1 MLKVNKHIIQPM
13 LSGKDFTDEFPRKPY
28 GRPPT
33 VLLIL
38 DGWGIGPNNA
48 GNAISLGK
56 TPNMDLFWLSFP
68 HTQLAAS
75 GEAVGLPKGEDG
87 NSETGHVNIGAG
99 NIVYQDLPR
108 VNMSINDGSFQRNT
122 AFLGAFEHV
131 KKNNSALHIMGLAGS
146 GGVHANLQHM
156 LTLIEMAAAHNVPR
170 VYLHLFTDGRD
181 SPPYQSPDIIQTVLN
196 KCQQVGKGEIVSV
209 MGRFYAMDRDLRWDR
224 VEAAYD
230 CLTSGIGEKAND
242 PFAAI
247 NLEHQKGNTDEF
259 VTPTNILD
267 SEGKLITIT
276 DNDAVIFTNYRIDRP
291 RELTRAFVLQE
302 FGEQTVS
309 FDPYAEK
316 YEKTNLHQNQV
327 SVAFPRKRYL
337 QNLYFVTMTRYEDNL
352 PVVEAFPPQPVKMPI
367 GRIFAENGLK
377 QLRVS
382 ETEKE
387 RFVTYYMNGQKEFI
401 YPGEDRVILPS
412 KGERS
417 YDLVPEMSAFE
428 ITDEVCNRVTQSDY
442 DVIVINIANGDMVG
456 HTGNLQA
463 GIKACEYVDECVG
476 RIAKAVYQKGGNLI
490 ITADHGNVEEM
501 IDMNTGNMDTEHST
515 FPVPFIVI
523 SPQFFNQ
530 SRTLPSGVLAD
541 IAPTMLALMG
551 IPQPVSMTGRNLLQ

>member
-1 MLKVNKHIIQPM
+1 M
-13 LSGKDFTDEFPRKPY
+13 LSGKAFTPESPRQEFHG
-28 GRPPT
+28 GRPN

-48 GNAISLGK
+48 GNAISLAK
-56 TPNMDLFWLSFP
+56 TPNLDLFWLSFP
-68 HTQLAAS
+68 HTQLLAS

-108 VNMSINDGSFQRNT
+108 VNMSIADGSFARNT
-122 AFLGAFEHV
+122 VFLDAFEHT
-131 KKNNSALHIMGLAGS
+131 KKNNSALHLMGLAGS
-146 GGVHANLQHM
+146 GGVHANLNHM
-156 LTLIEMAAAHNVPR
+156 LTLIEMAAAAHVPR
-170 VYLHLFTDGRD
+170 LFLHLFTDGRD
-181 SPPYQSPDIIQTVLN
+181 SPPYQSPEIIKRVQA
-196 KCQQVGKGEIVSV
+196 KCREVGLGEIASV

-242 PFAAI
+242 PLSAVK
-247 NLEHQKGNTDEF
+247 LEHDRGNTDEF

-267 SEGKLITIT
+267 ANGHITTIN

-291 RELTRAFVLQE
+291 RELTRAFVLPE
-302 FGEQTVS
+302 FGSSEQKAE
-309 FDPYAEK
+309 FDPYMEK
-316 YEKTNLHQNQV
+316 YEKNNMHQGRTTKAFTRKKTLHNL
-327 SVAFPRKRYL
+327 F
-337 QNLYFVTMTRYEDNL
+337 FVTMTRYEDNL
-352 PVVEAFPPQPVKMPI
+352 PVAEAFPPQPVKYPLC
-367 GRIFAENGLK
+367 RIFAERGLK
-377 QLRVS
+377 QLRVA

-401 YPGEDRVILPS
+401 FPGEDRIILPS

-417 YDLVPEMSAFE
+417 YDQVPEMSALE
-428 ITDEVCNRVTQSDY
+428 ITDEVIDRITNSDY
-442 DVIVINIANGDMVG
+442 DVMVINLANGDMVG

-463 GIKACEYVDECVG
+463 GIRACEVVDECVG
-476 RIAKAVYQKGGNLI
+476 RIARAVYQKGGNLI
-490 ITADHGNVEEM
+490 VTADHGNVEEM

-515 FPVPFIVI
+515 YPVPFIVI

-541 IAPTMLALMG
+541 IAPTMLHLMG
-551 IPQPVSMTGRNLLQ
+551 LPQPSAMTGRNLL